1 MSVLEITQPVQTE
14 TTLCDD
20 DCALVRAAKDGGMHA
35 FEELVK
41 RHERRIFRIAHN
53 LLHNREDAQ
62 DAVQEVFLKAFQKL
76 HQFQERSKFSTW
88 LGRITINEA
97 LGKLRK
103 EPVHRNSIEHESE
116 ENALPFEI
124 ADWAPNPEMLYT
136 ASELNGILEKNLRR
150 LKPGIRVV
158 FLLRDVEGLS
168 LQETAETLGL
178 SLAAVKARSWRGRLQ
193 LREWL
198 NDYFQRNQRSVIKS
212 APPSRVRNN
221 RLFTEERAR

>member
-1 MSVLEITQPVQTE
+1 MMSVLEITQPDQAE
-14 TTLCDD
+14 TLCDD
-20 DCALVRAAKDGGMHA
+20 LVLVQAAKEGSINA
-35 FEELVK
+35 FDELVK
-41 RHERRIFRIAHN
+41 RHERRVFRIAHN

-62 DAVQEVFLKAFQKL
+62 DAAQEVFLKAFQKL

-103 EPVHRNSIEHESE
+103 APVHLNSIEHESQE
-116 ENALPFEI
+116 DALPFEI

-136 ASELNGILEKNLRR
+136 ASELNGILEKNLQR

-168 LQETAETLGL
+168 LQETAQTLGL

-198 NDYFQRNQRSVIKS
+198 TGYFRKRERSLKANV
-212 APPSRVRNN
+212 PPPDLQNN
-221 RLFTEERAR
+221 RLFTEKRVR

>member
-1 MSVLEITQPVQTE
+1 MSVLEITQPDQAE
-14 TTLCDD
+14 TLCDD
-20 DCALVRAAKDGGMHA
+20 LVLVQAAKEGSINA
-35 FEELVK
+35 FDELVK
-41 RHERRIFRIAHN
+41 RHERRVFRIAHN

-62 DAVQEVFLKAFQKL
+62 DAAQEVFLKAFQKL

-103 EPVHRNSIEHESE
+103 APVHLNSIEHESQE
-116 ENALPFEI
+116 DALPFEI

-136 ASELNGILEKNLRR
+136 ASELNGILEKNLQR

-168 LQETAETLGL
+168 LQETAQTLGL

-198 NDYFQRNQRSVIKS
+198 TGYFRKRERSLKANV
-212 APPSRVRNN
+212 PPPDLQNN
-221 RLFTEERAR
+221 RLFTEKRVR